1 MIQNFSQEE
10 KRRQALQIFNRTLV
24 IWIVIGCAIFVSCG
38 DEGDVV
44 EQPDAVKQSVPPDAN
59 GQLPPADGG
68 APDKDDKVEPEPV
81 PVPLPG
87 LPAITAG
94 YQNWLKLNAE
104 PIPPV
109 VGGDPHNGTK
119 NVFVNQNKETIAPG
133 GEQKFPYPNGSI
145 VVKEATRPGKD
156 FIGLIAIMEKQNGVN
171 AAHND
176 WIFTEYTRNASDAA
190 FKKIAEGALC
200 WGCHSQVKDRDYVFT
215 RLEQ

>member
-109 VGGDPHNGTK
+109 VGGDPITERKTYSLIRTK
-119 NVFVNQNKETIAPG
+119 GRLPPVASKS
-133 GEQKFPYPNGSI
+133 FPIQMGASSL
-145 VVKEATRPGKD
+145 R
-156 FIGLIAIMEKQNGVN
+156 KQH
-171 AAHND
+171 AQAK
-176 WIFTEYTRNASDAA
+176 TLS
-190 FKKIAEGALC
+190 AL
-200 WGCHSQVKDRDYVFT
+200 
-215 RLEQ
+215 